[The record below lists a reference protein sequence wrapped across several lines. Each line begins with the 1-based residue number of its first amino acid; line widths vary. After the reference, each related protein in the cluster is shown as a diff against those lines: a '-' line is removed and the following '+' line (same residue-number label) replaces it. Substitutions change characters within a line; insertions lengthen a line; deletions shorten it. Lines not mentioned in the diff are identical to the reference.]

1 MNRVEPDLLGFYISC
16 INTCMNKRFKQLDIQ
31 HRENC
36 DTQRANAWLKSQ
48 GLAAEI
54 FTEMD
59 LQLLQAQRIAHN
71 CLKQHGGLLGAN
83 EAKVLNNFLQALQN
97 NKQRSRLTPAQA
109 FKVMNIGNS
118 VNRKLFQQHR
128 QLGNNVQ
135 AKTSR

>member
-1 MNRVEPDLLGFYISC
+1 
-16 INTCMNKRFKQLDIQ
+16 MNKRFKQLDIQ

-83 EAKVLNNFLQALQN
+83 EAKVLNNFLQALQTKA
-97 NKQRSRLTPAQA
+97 KQRRLKPAQA
-109 FKVMNIGNS
+109 YKITNIGKRI
-118 VNRKLFQQHR
+118 NRQLFKQHR
-128 QLGNNVQ
+128 QHARQRN
-135 AKTSR
+135 K

>member
-1 MNRVEPDLLGFYISC
+1 MNRAEPDLLGFCISY

-36 DTQRANAWLKSQ
+36 DTRRANTWLKSQ
-48 GLAAEI
+48 GLAAEN
-54 FTEMD
+54 FTELD

-71 CLKQHGGLLGAN
+71 CLKQHGGLLGVN

-97 NKQRSRLTPAQA
+97 NKQRSRLTPARA
-109 FKVMNIGNS
+109 FKVMNIANS
-118 VNRKLFQQHR
+118 VNRKLFKQHR